1 MATPLLPI
9 AAALY
14 PRHDFLLPLN
24 LLHAARIEKGR
35 SKMDWRGR
43 EDQGDVLS
51 PSLLA
56 DFLAETLGKD
66 GILIPLC
73 N

>member
-35 SKMDWRGR
+35 SKMD
-43 EDQGDVLS
+43 
-51 PSLLA
+51 
-56 DFLAETLGKD
+56 
-66 GILIPLC
+66 
-73 N
+73 